1 MSGLDKV
8 NICRI
13 SSERLEYVS
22 YMGRA
27 LELVKEMEACE
38 VGRHL

>member
-1 MSGLDKV
+1 MSHLDKV
-8 NICRI
+8 NICKI

-27 LELVKEMEACE
+27 LELVKEMEAYE
-38 VGRHL
+38 IGRYL